1 MLYIVY
7 KLNNKFNKR
16 SLIFNYKKLAF
27 INEYKNKKKI
37 IAVCDHF
44 NCRI

>member
-27 INEYKNKKKI
+27 INEYKNKKI